1 MKAILVTLFFSV
13 VLVAGGGPMFFA
25 LNVQAQPTM
34 RGQPQPNMPE
44 WQALW
49 KKCRHAV
56 FRKYGD
62 HQPERKRY
70 VLPSDR
76 AVALTDACMAN
87 GGQVR

>member
-1 MKAILVTLFFSV
+1 MKAIVVTLFFSV
-13 VLVAGGGPMFFA
+13 VLAAGGGFFA
-25 LNVQAQPTM
+25 SGVQAQPTV
-34 RGQPQPNMPE
+34 RGQPQPNTPE
-44 WQALW
+44 WQAMW
-49 KKCRHAV
+49 KKCREAV